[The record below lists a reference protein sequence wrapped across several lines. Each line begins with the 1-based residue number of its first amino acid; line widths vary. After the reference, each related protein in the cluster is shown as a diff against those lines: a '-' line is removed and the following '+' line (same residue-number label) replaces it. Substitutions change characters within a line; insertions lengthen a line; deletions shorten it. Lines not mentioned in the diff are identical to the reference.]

1 MVIEKTLPALL
12 MECAKRGAN
21 TVALR
26 QKHLGIWNEISWEEY
41 WANVEKL
48 AVSLS
53 EQYDFRHGETLAII
67 GENRPQW
74 LYAHMAAQSLGGIAV
89 GVYQESLP
97 DQMKFYLNDCRAR
110 IVIVEDQEQIDKLLE
125 IENEL
130 PLVERIIYY
139 NKQGLR
145 HYQHA
150 KLTYMGQLLKD
161 GEDLLKQKA
170 NFLEEQLNLL
180 HSDMPAVI
188 SYSAATS
195 GRPKGIKLTHQ
206 NLIESARNLSQVD
219 EVKKT
224 DDYFSFLPLSWV
236 HEHVIAIVMPLI
248 VGMVVNFPERPH
260 TVIGNLR
267 EIGPQTLLATPRVYQ
282 SMMANFQIRMEGSSW
297 FKRRLYYLF
306 KKYGDKKAL
315 FKLENKP
322 LSVFDKIMF
331 TLGDIIMFSAIR
343 DHLGLA
349 RIKRAYVAGAAIQPD
364 AFYFYHSIGVNLK
377 QTYGGTEV
385 AGIAFVQH
393 DQAVKAGSSGLPIP
407 NTKVKIDTE
416 GTVYL
421 KNNSIFSEYLNEAGR
436 KSLNDGWIS
445 LGDKGYLDD
454 EGHLFILDRQ
464 EDVITNSKSEPIYP
478 RLIENRL
485 KSSPYIQEAIC
496 LGKNKPYLT
505 AILNIDMNSVGR
517 WADKNRINYTEY
529 SELSTMLETVNLI
542 EAEVRNLMTEL
553 APNERIKKFVI
564 LNKQFTAEHGE
575 LTRTLKIRRNFVEK
589 KYQNI
594 IEAMYSNV
602 LEVSLNT
609 SHITEPNEKLQIVQ
623 LSSSEEVA
631 YVDDILLTN
640 AH

>member
-1 MVIEKTLPALL
+1 MVIEMTLPALL
-12 MECAKRGAN
+12 VDHARREAN

-26 QKHLGIWNEISWEEY
+26 QKHLGIWNEISWGQY
-41 WANVEKL
+41 LDNVEKL

-53 EQYDFRHGETLAII
+53 VQYEFRRGETLAII

-74 LYAHMAAQSLGGIAV
+74 LYAQMAAQTLGGIAV

-97 DQMKFYLNDCRAR
+97 NQIKFYLNDCKAR

-130 PLVERIIYY
+130 PLVEHIIYY

-150 KLTYMGQLLKD
+150 KLTYLGHLLKN

-170 NFLEEQLNLL
+170 NFLEEQLKLL
-180 HSDMPAVI
+180 HRDMPAVI

-195 GRPKGIKLTHQ
+195 GEPKGVKLTHQ

-219 EVKKT
+219 EMKKT

-236 HEHVIAIVMPLI
+236 HEQVISTVMPLL

-260 TVIGNLR
+260 TVISNLR
-267 EIGPQTLLATPRVYQ
+267 EIGPQTLLATPRIYQ
-282 SMMANFQIRMEGSSW
+282 SLMRDFQIRMEGASW
-297 FKRRLYYLF
+297 FKRRLYHLF
-306 KKYGDKKAL
+306 SKYGEKKAL

-331 TLGDIIMFSAIR
+331 TVGDIIMFSAIR
-343 DHLGLA
+343 EHLGLA
-349 RIKRAYVAGAAIQPD
+349 RIKRAYVAGAAIQSD
-364 AFYFYHSIGVNLK
+364 VFYFYHSMGVNLK

-385 AGIAFVQH
+385 SGIAFVQH
-393 DQAVKAGSSGLPIP
+393 DHAIKAGSSGIPIP
-407 NTKVKIDTE
+407 NTKVKVDNE

-421 KNNSIFSEYLNEAGR
+421 KNNAIFSEYLNEADP
-436 KSLNDGWIS
+436 KSMNDGWIS

-454 EGHLFILDRQ
+454 EGHLFILGRQ
-464 EDVITNSKSEPIYP
+464 EDVINSKSDQVYP
-478 RLIENRL
+478 QQVENKL
-485 KSSPYIQEAIC
+485 KSSPYIQEAVC
-496 LGKNKPYLT
+496 FGKNKPYLT
-505 AILNIDMNSVGR
+505 AILNIDTISVGR

-529 SELSTMLETVNLI
+529 SELTVREEIINLI
-542 EAEVRNLMTEL
+542 EVEVRNLMIEL

-564 LNKQFTAEHGE
+564 LNKQFTADHGD
-575 LTRTLKIRRNFVEK
+575 LTRTLKIRRNFIEK

-594 IEAMYSNV
+594 VEAMYSNV

-609 SHITEPNEKLQIVQ
+609 SHNNQPHENLQIIQ
-623 LSSSEEVA
+623 LSNSEEVTF
-631 YVDDILLTN
+631 VDDILLTN